1 MGSHAVSGEHL
12 LKGPGRLALAPLVC
26 VFGWWWGALLSSTP
40 RALTLKPQFPG
51 MQVWDPH
58 LEKKTTCLLSFIWF
72 QGRQLRLTLKI
83 TKHVNSFNKQMFF
96 ISASQII

>member
-1 MGSHAVSGEHL
+1 MGGHAVSSKHL
-12 LKGPGRLALAPLVC
+12 LKGPGRLALAPPVC
-26 VFGWWWGALLSSTP
+26 VFVWWGALLSSTP
-40 RALTLKPQFPG
+40 RAVTLKPQFPG

-58 LEKKTTCLLSFIWF
+58 LEKKTTCLLGFIWF

-83 TKHVNSFNKQMFF
+83 TKHANSFNKQMFF